1 MMFNVIAMMRIVK
14 RESISVFYWMCET
27 GALLIFRVHHI
38 YYNVDE
44 FWLAETYIGLS
55 LLAMI
60 YVMCG
65 LELESQYPEDEME
78 NDCKFDPE
86 SAKRAAQKDEAEL
99 LARNQEEQAHLEQRK
114 LESDREMEE
123 LNRKATL
130 KLAQLEE
137 ERSLSSQEI
146 APTAPE
152 EENLDSSIFLMQDF
166 PGPSAPP
173 ESVLSIEPD
182 FYYEINDIV
191 DSGDQQNY

>member
-1 MMFNVIAMMRIVK
+1 MLK
-14 RESISVFYWMCET
+14 YET
-27 GALLIFRVHHI
+27 EIRRKFMHVA
-38 YYNVDE
+38 
-44 FWLAETYIGLS
+44 YIGMS

-65 LELESQYPEDEME
+65 LKLESQFPEEEMR

-86 SAKRAAQKDEAEL
+86 SAKRAAQKDENEL
-99 LARNQEEQAHLEQRK
+99 LARNQEEKSHLEQRK

-123 LNRKATL
+123 FKRKATL

-137 ERSLSSQEI
+137 EGSLSTQEI

-152 EENLDSSIFLMQDF
+152 EENLDSSIFLMPDF

-173 ESVLSIEPD
+173 ESILSIEPN
-182 FYYEINDIV
+182 FCYEINDIV
-191 DSGDQQNY
+191 ASGDQQND